1 MGVERS
7 RRGAVGR
14 FGFGD
19 GFRLCPE
26 REPELII
33 KLNRRDD
40 GHAWITIRRRRT
52 RRGLKFDT
60 KIVGQIEELDFSRL
74 PRLRVVRSGR

>member
-1 MGVERS
+1 M
-7 RRGAVGR
+7 
-14 FGFGD
+14 
-19 GFRLCPE
+19 
-26 REPELII
+26 II